1 MPYFFIKSLEQKV
14 LIVKCSQACTALL
27 GSGFSPSPAR
37 PRIEHR
43 EVIDFLSKRTL
54 PPVVGGQPAR
64 RLLCSPVQYSASK
77 QLLKCKV
84 SDRTLRDQK
93 GKVFQTGVMPAFY
106 WEFMWEIVFSKQS

>member
-1 MPYFFIKSLEQKV
+1 MV
-14 LIVKCSQACTALL
+14 LAPALL
-27 GSGFSPSPAR
+27 AL
-37 PRIEHR
+37 RIEHR
-43 EVIDFLSKRTL
+43 EVIDFMSKRTL
-54 PPVVGGQPAR
+54 PPVVGGLPAR
-64 RLLCSPVQYSASK
+64 RLLCSPVLYSASK